1 MGLLISSIIKITMFN
16 KIKKWLWETLN
27 IIPHNLSLYITA
39 LTHSSYRNEHHL
51 DYDYEKLEFFGD
63 AIIGFLISKYLFLKY
78 KNENEGFLTQK
89 KIQLIQ
95 AKTLVF
101 LAKKIKLDNFLLL
114 GKGIQKLSNIDKII
128 EDAFEALIAA
138 IYLDQ
143 NMEICQKIVKKIFLL
158 AAENTIS
165 PLTYDYKSFIQNKFI
180 NWNKVGKVKYLT
192 KRLPNNLY
200 RSSLWFNQIKYGE
213 GFGMN
218 KKTAEKQAAKSAYT
232 KFVNWN

>member
-1 MGLLISSIIKITMFN
+1 M
-16 KIKKWLWETLN
+16 
-27 IIPHNLSLYITA
+27 YITA

-51 DYDYEKLEFFGD
+51 DCDYEKLEFFGD

-101 LAKKIKLDNFLLL
+101 IAKKIKLDNFLLL
-114 GKGIQKLSNIDKII
+114 GKGMQKLSNIDKII

-143 NMEICQKIVKKIFLL
+143 NMEICQKVVKKIFRLVD
-158 AAENTIS
+158 ENTIS

-200 RSSLWFNQIKYGE
+200 RSSL
-213 GFGMN
+213 
-218 KKTAEKQAAKSAYT
+218 
-232 KFVNWN
+232 

>member
-1 MGLLISSIIKITMFN
+1 MFN
-16 KIKKWLWETLN
+16 EIKKWLKETLN
-27 IIPHNLSLYITA
+27 IIPHNFSLYITA
-39 LTHSSYRNEHHL
+39 LTHPSYRNEHHL
-51 DYDYEKLEFFGD
+51 NYDYEKLEFLGD
-63 AIIGFLISKYLFLKY
+63 AVIGFLISKHLFLKY

-101 LAKKIKLDNFLLL
+101 VAKKIKLDNFLFL
-114 GKGIQKLSNIDKII
+114 GKGMQKLNNIDKII

-143 NMEICQKIVKKIFLL
+143 NMKICQIVVEKIFQLID
-158 AAENTIS
+158 ENTLS

-180 NWNKVGKVKYLT
+180 HWNANKVKYLT
-192 KRLPNNLY
+192 KKLPNNLY

-213 GFGMN
+213 GFGSN
-218 KKTAEKQAAKSAYT
+218 KKNAEKQAAKNAYA
-232 KFVNWN
+232 KFIDWS